1 MKKFWLRMESCCP
14 TLTLEVSFPQQ
25 SRQTGLSGH
34 DNISD
39 IHFEYSTDLPE
50 TNFVLASLIH
60 D

>member
-1 MKKFWLRMESCCP
+1 MLARTGVASAGA
-14 TLTLEVSFPQQ
+14 LNVSFLRLR
-25 SRQTGLSGH
+25 SKSGLSGY

-39 IHFEYSTDLPE
+39 IHFEYTIDLPE